1 MNRRA
6 LTVVVLLERVQRHLT
21 TARMV
26 GKIAVQIG
34 SQEVGKALRHVM
46 TAVND
51 SKVVPGTVSNDSDI
65 QLALANYP
73 LLSAIEIIT
82 QLESLSDDELRALAE
97 FENSHRKRR
106 TVLFKIDQLLST
118 NRANHS

>member
-6 LTVVVLLERVQRHLT
+6 LAVVELLERVQRHLT

-26 GKIAVQIG
+26 GKIAVDIG
-34 SQEVGKALRHVM
+34 SREVGKALRHVV
-46 TAVND
+46 TTVND
-51 SKVVPGTVSNDSDI
+51 SKVAPDTVSTDSEL
-65 QLALANYP
+65 QLALVNYSM
-73 LLSAIEIIT
+73 LSAIDIIT
-82 QLESLSDDELRALAE
+82 QLESLSDDELRAIAE

-118 NRANHS
+118 NRASHS